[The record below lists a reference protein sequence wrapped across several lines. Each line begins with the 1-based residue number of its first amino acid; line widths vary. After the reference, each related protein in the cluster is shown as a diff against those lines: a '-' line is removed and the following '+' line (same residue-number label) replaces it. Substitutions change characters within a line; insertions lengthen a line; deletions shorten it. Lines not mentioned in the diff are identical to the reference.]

1 MELYFKQR
9 LLSFFDSFDIYDADG
24 NAAYTVEGQPA
35 WGHKLHVLNA
45 AGEHIATVRQKVTLF
60 LASFELL
67 VGEWSIGFLQQNFS
81 LLRSSFT
88 LDCYDWDIEGDAFG
102 LDYSITASDGRSV
115 AAFSKELFHWTD
127 TYNLS
132 VPRGEDVLPALLIVL
147 AIDAAHCSRGG

>member
-9 LLSFFDSFDIYDADG
+9 LLSFFDSFDIYDEDD
-24 NAAYTVEGQPA
+24 NVVYTVEGQPA
-35 WGHKLHVLNA
+35 WLHKLHVLNA
-45 AGEHIATVRQKVTLF
+45 AGEHIATVRQELSL

-67 VGEWSIGFLQQNFS
+67 VGEQSIGCVEQNFS

-88 LDCYDWDIEGDAFG
+88 LDCYDWDIEGDVFG

-127 TYNLS
+127 TY
-132 VPRGEDVLPALLIVL
+132 VIDVVNPAAALRALMLVL
-147 AIDAAHCSRGG
+147 AIDAEKCSRSN

>member
-9 LLSFFDSFDIYDADG
+9 LLSFFDSFDIYDEDA
-24 NAAYTVEGQPA
+24 NVIYTVEGQPA
-35 WGHKLHVLNA
+35 WLHKLHVLNA
-45 AGEHIATVRQKVTLF
+45 AGEHIATVRQELSL

-67 VGEWSIGFLQQNFS
+67 VGEQSIGCVEQNFS

-88 LDCYDWDIEGDAFG
+88 LDCYDWDIEGDVFG

-127 TYNLS
+127 TYHLS
-132 VPRGEDVLPALLIVL
+132 VPREEDVLPALLIVL
-147 AIDAAHCSRGG
+147 AIDAARCSRGG